1 MTAGETPGGRFS
13 AVVMMN
19 RREALRSASA
29 LLAAARA
36 APAATAEPP
45 GRIDLSKFR
54 IIDCHSHCSVDGSY
68 ALSCD
73 EMVESLDLYGID
85 RVCCSAPITSG
96 PSPPEAVRARNDLI
110 LGAMRKYPERIL
122 GQCFLD
128 PSHGAQAQDE
138 ITRCVA
144 EHGMIGIKL
153 YHQRKITDPAQFPI
167 IERCIDLGVPIL
179 VHAGYPAAPE
189 LREQQPNIATGEH
202 FAEIGRRYPEAMF
215 ICAHIGGGGDWER
228 QLKGLR
234 EAPTVYVDTGGS
246 VADSGIIDRTV
257 RELGA
262 ERVLFACDT
271 SMLRGLGKIIDSHLD
286 DDQLRLVLSENFLN
300 ILGRRKI

>member
-1 MTAGETPGGRFS
+1 
-13 AVVMMN
+13 MN
-19 RREALRSASA
+19 RREVLRSASV
-29 LLAAARA
+29 LLAAGSA
-36 APAATAEPP
+36 APATAARPRE
-45 GRIDLSKFR
+45 IDLSKFR

-68 ALSCD
+68 ALSAD

-85 RVCCSAPITSG
+85 QVCCSAPITSG
-96 PSPPEAVRARNDLI
+96 PSPPETVTARNDLI
-110 LGAMRKYPERIL
+110 LAAMRKYPERIM

-128 PSHGAQAQDE
+128 PSHGAHAQDE
-138 ITRCVA
+138 ITRCVVDN
-144 EHGMIGIKL
+144 GMIGVKL

-202 FAEIGRRYPEAMF
+202 FAEIAGRYPEAMF

-234 EAPTVYVDTGGS
+234 EAPTVYVDTSGS
-246 VADSGIIDRTV
+246 VADSGIVDRTV

-271 SMLRGLGKIIDSHLD
+271 SMIRGLGKIIDSNLD
-286 DDQLRLVLSENFLN
+286 DGELRLVLSENFLG
-300 ILGRRKI
+300 ILARRKI